1 VRGSI
6 MPPDWVPAIAWRE
19 EANAILA
26 QIYAG
31 TSCRATA

>member
-1 VRGSI
+1 
-6 MPPDWVPAIAWRE
+6 MLPDWVPVIAWRE

-26 QIYAG
+26 QIYAS